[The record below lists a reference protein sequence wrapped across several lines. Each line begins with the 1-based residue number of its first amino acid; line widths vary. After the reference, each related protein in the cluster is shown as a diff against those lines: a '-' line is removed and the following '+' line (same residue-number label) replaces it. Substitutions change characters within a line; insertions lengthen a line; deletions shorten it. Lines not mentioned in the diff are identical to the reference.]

1 MVIKNK
7 KSIPEIKREIEEFE
21 KRIEEQTLK
30 NKKIKKKNTIVIICT
45 FFIVTAITIGSVIYI
60 SKENDKRLEDKRIQ
74 TEEQIKVYE
83 QEIEVLQQELN
94 SME

>member
-1 MVIKNK
+1 MKKIRK
-7 KSIPEIKREIEEFE
+7 KSIPEMKREIEKFE

-30 NKKIKKKNTIVIICT
+30 NQKIKKKNTIVIICT
-45 FFIVTAITIGSVIYI
+45 FFMVTAITIGSVICI
-60 SKENDKRLEDKRIQ
+60 LSGQDKRLEDYRIQ
-74 TEEQIKVYE
+74 TEEQIKEYE